1 MKQSLIPNQKEPIMT
16 ADISHVGAGM
26 GTNRQRAGQTDES
39 DATSESLEGKK
50 GSATADV
57 NFAEDT

>member
-1 MKQSLIPNQKEPIMT
+1 MT